1 MENSKEMKLK
11 YDKTVWKEMFV
22 YFKSFKK
29 DFLILCGFMISLAV
43 IDITFPL
50 LTQYAIDIYV
60 IPKDTTGLWV
70 IGLGY
75 GVLTILLSLIVFL
88 FIRHAGKIEMG
99 MLYKMRKDSFEKL
112 QKLSFSYYDKN
123 AIGWMIAR
131 TTSDASKISETVAWG
146 LVDMVWGIAMMIGIS
161 GVMLVV
167 NWKLALVT
175 LVTVPLLAIV
185 SVFFEKKMLL
195 SYRNVRKINSK
206 ITGLFND
213 GIVGAKTTKT
223 LVREELNREEF
234 GEVTL
239 DMKKTSVRA
248 GSISAGY
255 LPMALFI
262 SAIGTVLTLYFGSV
276 FVMESAITYGTL
288 VLFITYARQFFD
300 PVLELARIY
309 TEMISAQAA
318 AERVMSLINEK
329 EEISESSEVLTQY
342 GNHYEQKIENWEPL
356 VGDIEFKNVDFYYK
370 EGEYI
375 LQDFNLKVTQ
385 GQTVALVGETGS
397 GKSTIV
403 NLACRFYEPTGGQIL
418 IDGKDYKERSQ
429 NWLHANIGYVLQ
441 APHLFS
447 GTIKDNIR
455 YGKLDATD
463 EEIYEAAKTVNAHE
477 FITKLEHG
485 YDTQVGEGGGM
496 LSTGEKQLI
505 SFARAIIA
513 KPRLFFLDEATSS
526 IDTETEAKIQYAID
540 TVLENRTSFIIAHR
554 LSTIRNADLILVIEK
569 GKVIEQGNHAELMK
583 IKGHYY
589 DLYANQFVEE
599 GELEI
604 LNSSSKEAKKDT
616 SKDSNEDDG
625 RLSA

>member
-1 MENSKEMKLK
+1 VENSKEMKLK
-11 YDKTVWKEMFV
+11 VDKAVWKEMFI
-22 YFKSFKK
+22 YFKRFKK
-29 DFLILCGFMISLAV
+29 DFIILCAFMISLAA

-50 LTQYAIDIYV
+50 LTQYAIDTYV
-60 IPKDTTGLWV
+60 IPRNLDGLWV
-70 IGLGY
+70 VGVSY
-75 GVLTILLSLIVFL
+75 AVLTILLSLIVFL
-88 FIRHAGKIEMG
+88 FIKHAGKIEMG
-99 MLYKMRKDSFEKL
+99 MLYQMRKDSFEKL
-112 QKLSFSYYDKN
+112 QRLSFSYYDKN

-146 LVDMVWGIAMMIGIS
+146 LVDMVWGFAMMIGIS
-161 GVMLVV
+161 VVMLIV
-167 NWKLALVT
+167 NWQLALVT
-175 LVTVPLLAIV
+175 LVTVPLLAII
-185 SVFFEKKMLL
+185 SVVFEKKMLV

-223 LVREELNREEF
+223 LVREELNRDEF
-234 GEVTL
+234 GEVTM
-239 DMKKTSVRA
+239 DMKRTSVRA
-248 GSISAGY
+248 GTISAGY

-262 SAIGTVLTLYFGSV
+262 SAVGTVLTLYFGSI
-276 FVMESAITYGTL
+276 FIMDSLITYGTL
-288 VLFITYARQFFD
+288 MLFITYARQFFD

-329 EEISESSEVLTQY
+329 EDITEASEVVALY
-342 GNHYEQKIENWEPL
+342 GNHYDQKIDNWEPL
-356 VGDIEFKNVDFYYK
+356 EGYVEFKNVDFFYK

-375 LQDFNLKVTQ
+375 LKDFNLKVNK
-385 GQTVALVGETGS
+385 GQTIALVGETGS

-418 IDGKDYKERSQ
+418 IDGKDYKDRSQ

-455 YGKLDATD
+455 YGKLEATED
-463 EEIYEAAKTVNAHE
+463 EIVEAAKTVNAHD
-477 FITKLEHG
+477 FIMKLEHG
-485 YDTQVGEGGGM
+485 YDTEVGEGGGM

-526 IDTETEAKIQYAID
+526 IDTETEAKIQHAID
-540 TVLENRTSFIIAHR
+540 TVLEDRTSFIIAHR
-554 LSTIRNADLILVIEK
+554 LSTIRSADVILVIEK
-569 GKVIEQGNHAELMK
+569 GKVIEQGNHSELMAH
-583 IKGHYY
+583 KGHYY

-599 GELEI
+599 GEREL
-604 LNSSSKEAKKDT
+604 LNQHESKKFT
-616 SKDSNEDDG
+616 NVDDDL
-625 RLSA
+625 LSA